1 MRGQFSATE
10 HESLSLQ
17 GAILVLG
24 HGVRLG
30 GAEITPVEPD
40 LVRTGEGMSKM
51 VISTTDAAAERGAI
65 PRVLS
70 IAGTDPSGGA
80 GTAADTKSITAAGGY
95 AMTVATSLVAQNT
108 TGVRALHTPSTEFL
122 EQQLSAIS
130 DDVTI
135 DAVKTGMLGTV
146 EIVDTVAAF
155 LDVHRP
161 PVVVVDPVMVATSG
175 DRLLAPDAEAA
186 MREFCRRATVIT
198 PNTSELAVLCQS
210 DPATTQEQA
219 VEQARRWAAETGT
232 AVVVKTGH
240 LDSQR
245 VDNVWVTPDGTT
257 YTAPAA
263 RVETTNTHGTG
274 CSLSSALATR
284 LGAGDTPGNAL
295 VWVTDWLHEAIQYGS
310 ALNVG
315 KGHGPV
321 DHSHRA
327 RRLAEDASAVAW
339 LAPIDPLESPEDL
352 VGSAEPVPEAVVA
365 PGGPWTTALWHAS
378 GDIARRI
385 EDANF
390 VAALV
395 DGTLSKSAFEFYLG
409 QDAQY
414 LTYYSR
420 ALASLAARAVDP
432 EESVWWAQ
440 SSQACLVEEAEL
452 HRSWLGDRGEAIA
465 GPVTM
470 AYTDFLL
477 ARTLGDDYVVGT
489 AAVLPCFWLYAHLGA
504 KVPHVPEDHPYAS
517 WLQTYGDPEF
527 VEGTSHTISVVEKAF
542 ENASPVGRARAA
554 HAYLTACRHELEF
567 FDQALR
573 V

>member
-1 MRGQFSATE
+1 MR
-10 HESLSLQ
+10 LD
-17 GAILVLG
+17 
-24 HGVRLG
+24 

-40 LVRTGEGMSKM
+40 LVRTGEGMSGM
-51 VISTTDAAAERGAI
+51 TTIDALAERGSI

-80 GTAADTKSITAAGGY
+80 GTAADIKSITAAGGY
-95 AMTVATSLVAQNT
+95 AMAVVTSLVAQNT
-108 TGVRALHTPSTEFL
+108 QGVRAIHTPPINFL
-122 EQQLSAIS
+122 AQQLAALS

-146 EIVDTVAAF
+146 EIVDAVAAF
-155 LDVHRP
+155 LDEHRP

-175 DRLLAPDAEAA
+175 DRLLAPDTEAA
-186 MREFCRRATVIT
+186 VREFCRRATVIT
-198 PNTSELAVLCQS
+198 PNIPELAVLCQS
-210 DPATTQEQA
+210 DPAMTPKQA
-219 VEQARRWAAETGT
+219 VEQARRWASETGV

-245 VDNVWVTPDGTT
+245 VDNVWVTPEGTM

-284 LGAGDTPGNAL
+284 LGAGIAPADAL

-315 KGHGPV
+315 QGHGPV

-339 LAPIDPLESPEDL
+339 FAPIDPLESPEKL
-352 VGSAEPVPEAVVA
+352 AGSAEPAPEAAVA
-365 PGGPWTTALWHAS
+365 PVGPWTTALWRAS

-385 EDANF
+385 ENSDF

-395 DGTLSKSAFEFYLG
+395 DGTLSKPAFDFYLG

-414 LTYYSR
+414 LTQYSR
-420 ALASLAARAVDP
+420 ALAVLAARAVDQD
-432 EESVWWAQ
+432 ESVWWAQ

-452 HRSWLGDRGEAIA
+452 HRSWLGERVDVVA
-465 GPVTM
+465 GPVTL

-477 ARTLGDDYVVGT
+477 AQTLGDDYVVGT

-504 KVPHVPEDHPYAS
+504 KVPHVPEVHPYAS

-527 VEGTSHTISVVEKAF
+527 VDGASHTIGLVEKAF
-542 ENASPVGRARAA
+542 ENASPANRARAA

>member
-1 MRGQFSATE
+1 MFGQFSAAERT
-10 HESLSLQ
+10 SWW
-17 GAILVLG
+17 GGILAHG

-40 LVRTGEGMSKM
+40 LVRTGEGMSEM
-51 VISTTDAAAERGAI
+51 TISDALAERGTI

-80 GTAADTKSITAAGGY
+80 GTAADTKSIIAAGGY
-95 AMTVATSLVAQNT
+95 AMAVVTSLVAQNT
-108 TGVRALHTPSTEFL
+108 EGVRAIHTPPTDFL
-122 EQQLSAIS
+122 VQQLAAVS
-130 DDVTI
+130 DDVRI
-135 DAVKTGMLGTV
+135 DAVKTGMLGTA
-146 EIVDTVAAF
+146 EIVDAVATF
-155 LDVHRP
+155 LDEHRP
-161 PVVVVDPVMVATSG
+161 LVVVVDPVMVATSG

-198 PNTSELAVLCQS
+198 PNIPELAVLCQS
-210 DPATTQEQA
+210 EPATTPEQA
-219 VEQARRWAAETGT
+219 VEQARRWAAETGA

-240 LDSQR
+240 LNSQR
-245 VDNVWVTPDGTT
+245 VDNMWVTTEGAMHV
-257 YTAPAA
+257 APAA

-284 LGAGDTPGNAL
+284 LGAGDTPGDAL
-295 VWVTDWLHEAIQYGS
+295 AWVTDWLHEAIQYGS

-339 LAPIDPLESPEDL
+339 FAPIDPLESPQGL
-352 VGSAEPVPEAVVA
+352 VVSAEPAPDAVVA
-365 PGGPWTTALWHAS
+365 PAGPWTTALWQAS

-385 EDANF
+385 EDSDF
-390 VAALV
+390 VAVLV
-395 DGTLSKSAFEFYLG
+395 DGTLSK
-409 QDAQY
+409 
-414 LTYYSR
+414 
-420 ALASLAARAVDP
+420 
-432 EESVWWAQ
+432 ESVWWAQ

-452 HRSWLGDRGEAIA
+452 HRSWLGDHIDVVA
-465 GPVTM
+465 GPVTL

-477 ARTLGDDYVVGT
+477 ARALGDDYVVGT

-504 KVPHVPEDHPYAS
+504 KVPHVPDDHPYAS

-527 VEGTSHTISVVEKAF
+527 VEGASHTIGLVEKAF
-542 ENASPVGRARAA
+542 QNASAVTRAHAA

>member
-1 MRGQFSATE
+1 M
-10 HESLSLQ
+10 SLQ

-24 HGVRLG
+24 HGVCLG

-80 GTAADTKSITAAGGY
+80 GIAADTKSITAAGGY
-95 AMTVATSLVAQNT
+95 AMTVGTSLVAQNT
-108 TGVRALHTPSTEFL
+108 TGVRALHTPPTEFL
-122 EQQLSAIS
+122 EQELSAIS

-327 RRLAEDASAVAW
+327 RRLAEDTSAVAW

-365 PGGPWTTALWHAS
+365 PGGPWTTALWQAS

-385 EDANF
+385 EDADF

>member
-1 MRGQFSATE
+1 MTFVGVLRVFGQFSAAERT
-10 HESLSLQ
+10 SWW
-17 GAILVLG
+17 GGILAHG

-40 LVRTGEGMSKM
+40 LVRTGEGMSEM
-51 VISTTDAAAERGAI
+51 TISDALAERGTI

-80 GTAADTKSITAAGGY
+80 GTAADTKSIIAAGGY
-95 AMTVATSLVAQNT
+95 AMAVVTSLVAQNT
-108 TGVRALHTPSTEFL
+108 EGVRAIHTPPTDFL
-122 EQQLSAIS
+122 VQQLAAVS
-130 DDVTI
+130 DDVRI
-135 DAVKTGMLGTV
+135 DAVKTGMLGTA
-146 EIVDTVAAF
+146 EIVDAVATF
-155 LDVHRP
+155 LDEHRP
-161 PVVVVDPVMVATSG
+161 LVVVVDPVMVATSG

-198 PNTSELAVLCQS
+198 PNIPELAVLCQS
-210 DPATTQEQA
+210 EPATTPEQA
-219 VEQARRWAAETGT
+219 VEQARRWAAETGA

-240 LDSQR
+240 LNSQR
-245 VDNVWVTPDGTT
+245 VDNMWVTTEGAMHV
-257 YTAPAA
+257 APAA

-284 LGAGDTPGNAL
+284 LGAGDTPGDAL
-295 VWVTDWLHEAIQYGS
+295 AWVTDWLHEAIQYGS

-339 LAPIDPLESPEDL
+339 FAPIDPLESPQGL
-352 VGSAEPVPEAVVA
+352 VVSAEPAPDAVVA
-365 PGGPWTTALWHAS
+365 PAGPWTTALWQAS

-385 EDANF
+385 EDSDF
-390 VAALV
+390 VAVLV
-395 DGTLSKSAFEFYLG
+395 DGTLSK
-409 QDAQY
+409 
-414 LTYYSR
+414 
-420 ALASLAARAVDP
+420 
-432 EESVWWAQ
+432 ESVWWAQ

-452 HRSWLGDRGEAIA
+452 HRSWLGDHIDVVA
-465 GPVTM
+465 GPVTL

-477 ARTLGDDYVVGT
+477 ARALGDDYVVGT

-504 KVPHVPEDHPYAS
+504 KVPHVPDDHPYAS

-527 VEGTSHTISVVEKAF
+527 VEGASHTIGLVEKAF
-542 ENASPVGRARAA
+542 QNASAVTRAHAA

>member
-1 MRGQFSATE
+1 MRRQFSATE

-95 AMTVATSLVAQNT
+95 AMTVVTSLVAQNT
-108 TGVRALHTPSTEFL
+108 TGVRALHTPPTEFL

-240 LDSQR
+240 LNSQR

-352 VGSAEPVPEAVVA
+352 VGSSEPVPEAVVA
-365 PGGPWTTALWHAS
+365 PGGPWTTALWQAS

-385 EDANF
+385 EDADF

-395 DGTLSKSAFEFYLG
+395 DGTLSKSAFESYLG

-452 HRSWLGDRGEAIA
+452 HRSWLGDRGGAIA
-465 GPVTM
+465 GPVTT

>member
-1 MRGQFSATE
+1 MRRQFSATE

-95 AMTVATSLVAQNT
+95 AMTVVTSLVAQNT
-108 TGVRALHTPSTEFL
+108 TGVRALHTPPTEFL

-240 LDSQR
+240 LNSQR

-365 PGGPWTTALWHAS
+365 PGGPWTTALWQAS

-452 HRSWLGDRGEAIA
+452 HRSWLGDRGGAIA
-465 GPVTM
+465 GPVTT